1 MKTKKRSTS
10 ASSRFS
16 RGQKVTAK
24 KSGMRRHMKKSTSR
38 RSAPSGKKG
47 SFIQKLEELTPL

>member
-1 MKTKKRSTS
+1 MKTKKRSSS

-16 RGQKVTAK
+16 RGAKVSAK
-24 KSGMRRHMKKSTSR
+24 KSSVRRHMKKSTSR
-38 RSAPSGKKG
+38 RSAPASKKG